1 MRQLA
6 VLFQVCLLSLA
17 GCALPSPYSAAE
29 IPDLPEVEARQ
40 LSPDRVQFIAGQRL
54 PPNCRRDAIL
64 LKATKVT
71 LESGYTHFQ
80 IVGETSEQYAAI
92 MEVNGSGSPTLI
104 SLCRGVCPGM
114 FSADAIAHILVP
126 KFNVA
131 SGLLFPGRK
140 DFPECRSD
148 LN

>member
-1 MRQLA
+1 MRQL
-6 VLFQVCLLSLA
+6 FPVCLLSLA
-17 GCALPSPYSAAE
+17 GCALPSPYSATE

-40 LSPDRVQFIAGQRL
+40 LSPDRVQFIATQRL
-54 PPNCRRDAIL
+54 PLNCRRDAIL

-80 IVGETSEQYAAI
+80 IVGETSERYAAI
-92 MEVNGSGSPTLI
+92 SEVNGSDSPTLI
-104 SLCRGVCPGM
+104 TLCRGVCPGM
-114 FSADAIAHILVP
+114 FSANAMAHILVP

-131 SGLLFPGRK
+131 SGLLIPSRK
-140 DFPECRSD
+140 YFPECRSD

>member
-6 VLFQVCLLSLA
+6 MLFQICLLSLA
-17 GCALPSPYSAAE
+17 GCALPSPYSATE

-40 LSPDRVQFIAGQRL
+40 LSPDRVQFIAARSL
-54 PPNCRRDAIL
+54 SPNCRRDAIL

-71 LESGYTHFQ
+71 LENGYTHFQ

-92 MEVNGSGSPTLI
+92 RELNSSDSPTLI